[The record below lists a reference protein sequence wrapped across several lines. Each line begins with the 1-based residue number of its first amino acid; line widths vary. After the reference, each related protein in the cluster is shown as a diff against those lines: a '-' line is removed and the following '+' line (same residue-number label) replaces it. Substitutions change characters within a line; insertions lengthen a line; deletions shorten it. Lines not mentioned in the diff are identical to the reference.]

1 VTPDQRAR
9 AKAINFGIIY
19 GSSAFGI
26 ANQLGIAT
34 GDAQAT
40 IDTYFARY
48 RGVRRFL
55 DETVERAREE
65 GFVRTLLGRR
75 RYLPDLASRNRVLR
89 NAAERMAVNTVIQ
102 GTAAD
107 LIKKAM
113 VELDAALGA
122 ELPRTRMILQVHD
135 ELVFEAPEADL
146 EKLRERVA
154 GLMQG
159 VYALRVPL
167 EVDVGVGAT
176 WREAH

>member
-1 VTPDQRAR
+1 VTATERAR

-19 GSSAFGI
+19 GSTAFGI
-26 ANQLGIAT
+26 ASQLGIAQA
-34 GDAQAT
+34 DAQST
-40 IDTYFARY
+40 IDAYFARY

-55 DETVERAREE
+55 DATVAAAKRD

-89 NAAERMAVNTVIQ
+89 QAAERMAVNTVIQ

-113 VELDAALGA
+113 VEVAEALEDR
-122 ELPRTRMILQVHD
+122 ELSARMILQVHD
-135 ELVFEAPEADL
+135 ELVFEVPDAETEELASL
-146 EKLRERVA
+146 VRER
-154 GLMQG
+154 MES
-159 VYALRVPL
+159 VYALEVPL
-167 EVDVGVGAT
+167 VVEVGIGSN